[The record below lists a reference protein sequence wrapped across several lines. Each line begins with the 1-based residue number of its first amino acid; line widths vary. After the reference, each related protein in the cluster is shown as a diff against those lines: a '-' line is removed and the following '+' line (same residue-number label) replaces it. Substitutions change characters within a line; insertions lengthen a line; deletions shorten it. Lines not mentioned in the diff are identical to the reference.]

1 MAVAFAANSVT
12 SLRVNCEFSDLE
24 NCVRNCYQ
32 CKVYNLIITKPNQT
46 VVGINGLHKNSDDSE
61 NDVITLKIE
70 DQVMRFL
77 PSGFYNHFP
86 YITVLKVWSSEL
98 SSIRQE
104 DIRDMKYLTDLSL
117 SDNNLES
124 LDSNL
129 FKYNLHLIKVDFT
142 RNNIKNIG
150 PNLLKPLRKLLF
162 ADFYQ
167 NYCISEGARYSF
179 DDLNQKI
186 RSSCPPTSEMMIAE
200 LDSLSNEVD
209 QLQKEIEITH
219 KKVKICEARKDDSM
233 TLRSLFPTI
242 YTNK

>member
-1 MAVAFAANSVT
+1 MLALVAACVT
-12 SLRVNCEFSDLE
+12 AIRVNCEFSDLE

-32 CKVYNLIITKPNQT
+32 CKVQNLIITKPNRT
-46 VVGINGLHKNSDDSE
+46 VTAINGFHKNPDDSE

-70 DQVMRFL
+70 DQIVRHM

-86 YITVLKVWSSEL
+86 YLTVLKIWSSEL
-98 SSIRQE
+98 SAIRQE

-142 RNNIKNIG
+142 RNNIKHIG
-150 PNLLKPLRKLLF
+150 PNLLKPLKNLLF

-167 NYCISEGARYSF
+167 NYCISEGSRYSF
-179 DDLNQKI
+179 DALNQQFRI
-186 RSSCPPTSEMMIAE
+186 LCPPTSEMMIAE
-200 LDSLSNEVD
+200 LDFLSTEVD
-209 QLQKEIEITH
+209 QLQKEIEATH
-219 KKVKICEARKDDSM
+219 KKVKICEARRDDSL

-242 YTNK
+242 YDSK